1 MKPDVTRA
9 EYRKFHKTD
18 IPKSRRN
25 RIHFDLR
32 CESRTAEVSR
42 LMELGARMRDRH
54 SGHTAMLDPEGNE
67 FCVLDRAANP

>member
-1 MKPDVTRA
+1 MATTPMKPDVTRA

-42 LMELGARMRDRH
+42 LMELGARTGPAQRPHRNAR
-54 SGHTAMLDPEGNE
+54 S
-67 FCVLDRAANP
+67 